1 MKKNKVIRLT
11 ENDLVNIIKRVLLE
25 NPTPGGPTL
34 PGPPE
39 PETRQ
44 PADIRQELE
53 KIKGAEIIMSNA
65 SGVNIYKGTKQ
76 IFKSQETYKILD
88 VWFPEYKGVFTVAF
102 TVSPA
107 NSGTV
112 SPANSGTEIPPND
125 IPVQGKEGLFKG
137 TFTRQ
142 KNDTSKAIQF
152 RWDCV
157 SYFEKGLGAKNEQ
170 LQRYGGFKENFIN
183 TELARE
189 ILRRP
194 FCGKAPGKE
203 KLPEITQ
210 KSFRGNP
217 LN

>member
-25 NPTPGGPTL
+25 QPVL

-39 PETRQ
+39 AENRQ
-44 PADIRQELE
+44 PADIRKELE
-53 KIKGAEIIMSNA
+53 KITGAEIIMSNA
-65 SGVNIYKGTKQ
+65 SGVNKYKGTKQ

-88 VWFPEYKGVFTVAF
+88 VWFPEYKGVFSLAF

-107 NSGTV
+107 ESGNESSQATNL
-112 SPANSGTEIPPND
+112 PAIEGNP
-125 IPVQGKEGLFKG
+125 GLFKG
-137 TFTRQ
+137 AFTKDS
-142 KNDTSKAIQF
+142 KNPAKPIQF

-157 SYFEKGLGAKNEQ
+157 SYFEKGLGGKGEQ

-203 KLPEITQ
+203 KLPAVTQ
-210 KSFRGNP
+210 RSFRGNP

>member
-65 SGVNIYKGTKQ
+65 SGVNRYKGTKQ

-102 TVSPA
+102 NVSPA
-107 NSGTV
+107 NSGAETQ
-112 SPANSGTEIPPND
+112 TND
-125 IPVQGKEGLFKG
+125 KPVQGKEGLFRG
-137 TFTRQ
+137 AFTRE
-142 KNDTSKAIQF
+142 KNDVTKPIQF